1 MHFTEYLRNTLRRLQ
16 GEENLLAFSK
26 RVGVDRAM
34 LARFMNGERGM
45 TIDSIQK
52 IFDNLGFKVFAPDEL
67 VAEPPTALE
76 VGDFTLLPRVR
87 PFSDLATLEAGA
99 QDNSYAF
106 RTDFLRSLGFET
118 LGDMVL
124 LAVMVNAMEPTIN
137 EMDVVL
143 VSLKDQDVYSGQ
155 IYVIRIDGE
164 LVVGRLV
171 REPGKIVVK
180 SDNPMHGQYD
190 VQPNLLDVIGRVRWQ
205 GRLYG
210 GGKYFS

>member
-1 MHFTEYLRNTLRRLQ
+1 MLFAEYLRDTLRRLQ
-16 GEENLLAFSK
+16 GTENLLAFSK

-34 LARFMNGERGM
+34 LARFMNGERGL

-67 VAEPPTALE
+67 VAEPPAALE
-76 VGDFTLLPRVR
+76 IGEFTLLPRVR

-106 RTDFLRSLGFET
+106 RTDFLRSLGYEKN
-118 LGDMVL
+118 GDMVL
-124 LAVMVNAMEPTIN
+124 LEVLGNAMEPTIS

-143 VSLKDQDVYSGQ
+143 VSLRDQDVYSGQ
-155 IYVIRIDGE
+155 VYVIRIDGE
-164 LVVGRLV
+164 LVVKRLV

-180 SDNPMHGQYD
+180 NDNPVHGSYEI
-190 VQPNLLDVIGRVRWQ
+190 QPGQLDVVGRVRWQ